1 MQRLFRKL
9 ALPTL
14 PLLLALLLTA
24 SAALAHGGR
33 PLGDYRLVI
42 GWLEEPAYE
51 GLKNGVDLRVTKL
64 VASAPSQDEEQPHS
78 HNENGHAH
86 DDGESPSHSDSG
98 ESNGHA
104 HDEEGGDGHSHDE
117 NGDAHGGDADGAAH
131 HPGDGP
137 IEAAAPMTVSIKAEL
152 DPLSGVNVQIV
163 PSGFAFAPQQVNQP
177 HRAGEGH
184 AHIYV
189 DGVKVNRVYT
199 PWVHLDAL
207 APGAHE
213 IRVELNANPHNPYT
227 YGGVPV
233 AAVAP
238 IVIPPPG
245 AQTHTHTAESA
256 AAPRP
261 MSVRL
266 DWQPDPLGGANLQI
280 AAQGFAFAPHN
291 AGAAHTPGEGHAHI
305 YVNGVKVGRLY
316 GPSFYLGKLA
326 AGDNEVRVTLNAN
339 SHEPYTWNGAPV
351 EATAAITIPAP
362 QGGPGYGASS
372 GHSDSDGHNHDTDGA
387 GHNGDGHNHD
397 ADGAGHH
404 NGDGD
409 GHDGDGNGDHSGD
422 ADSHDG
428 DGHSHD
434 GDGDDHHNGDADSHD
449 GDGDGHSHDGDGGHS
464 SLLPGGMKTLARP
477 LASGHAVEVA
487 VEGLESTLQ
496 VEVTHQASGSSRIFD
511 LRAVPEQ
518 PGDYAADLIPTAP
531 GVYEFRVFGT
541 IEGLAVDETFV
552 SRGGG
557 GDFDDIVSS
566 AELQFPE
573 TLPETRELES
583 AVRGALNTAQ
593 DAALAAGESSAPS
606 ALSIVAIIIGA
617 AGILAGGGAMLLS
630 NRRRPA

>member
-9 ALPTL
+9 ALPSL
-14 PLLLALLLTA
+14 PLLLLLLLA
-24 SAALAHGGR
+24 AGAALAHGGR
-33 PLGDYRLVI
+33 PVGDYRLVI

-64 VASAPSQDEEQPHS
+64 VASAPSPNEEQLHS
-78 HNENGHAH
+78 HSENGHSNGDGAN
-86 DDGESPSHSDSG
+86 GESHSHSDSS
-98 ESNGHA
+98 ESNSHA
-104 HDEEGGDGHSHDE
+104 HDEAGGDGHSHSHDE
-117 NGDAHGGDADGAAH
+117 NGHADGGDADGASH
-131 HPGDGP
+131 NHGGGP
-137 IEAAAPMTVSIKAEL
+137 IEAGAPMSVSIAAEL
-152 DPLSGVNVQIV
+152 DTLSGVNVQII
-163 PSGFAFAPQQVNQP
+163 PAGFAFAPQRVNHP
-177 HRAGEGH
+177 HREGEGH

-199 PWVHLDAL
+199 PWVHLDGL

-213 IRVELNANPHNPYT
+213 IRVELNANPHNAYT

-238 IVIPPPG
+238 VVIPPPG
-245 AQTHTHTAESA
+245 AAAHTHPAESA
-256 AAPRP
+256 AARRP
-261 MSVRL
+261 MAVSL

-280 AAQGFAFAPHN
+280 AAEGFAFAPHN

-316 GPSFYLGKLA
+316 GPAFYLGKLA
-326 AGDNEVRVTLNAN
+326 AGDNAVRVTLNAN

-351 EATAAITIPAP
+351 EATAVISIAAA
-362 QGGPGYGASS
+362 QGGPGYGA
-372 GHSDSDGHNHDTDGA
+372 GDGA
-387 GHNGDGHNHD
+387 GHNGD
-397 ADGAGHH
+397 ADGDGH
-404 NGDGD
+404 NGDG
-409 GHDGDGNGDHSGD
+409 
-422 ADSHDG
+422 DG

-434 GDGDDHHNGDADSHD
+434 GDSAGHNGDADGDGHSHD
-449 GDGDGHSHDGDGGHS
+449 GDSAGHNGDADGDGHSHDGDGGHS
-464 SLLPGGMKTLARP
+464 SVRPGGGMKTLARP

-496 VEVTHQASGSSRIFD
+496 VEVTHQASGAARIFD
-511 LRAVPEQ
+511 LRAVREQ

-531 GVYEFRVFGT
+531 GVYAFRVFGT
-541 IEGLAVDETFV
+541 IEGLEVDETFV

-557 GDFDDIVSS
+557 GDFDDIVSPG
-566 AELQFPE
+566 ELQFPE

-583 AVRGALNTAQ
+583 AVRGALNTAQEAQ

>member
-9 ALPTL
+9 ALPSL
-14 PLLLALLLTA
+14 PLLLLLLLA
-24 SAALAHGGR
+24 GGAALAHGGR
-33 PLGDYRLVI
+33 PVGDYRLVI

-51 GLKNGVDLRVTKL
+51 GLKNAVDLRVTKL
-64 VASAPSQDEEQPHS
+64 VASAPSQNEEQPHS
-78 HNENGHAH
+78 HDENGQAH
-86 DDGESPSHSDSG
+86 DDGESPSHSDSS

-117 NGDAHGGDADGAAH
+117 NGHANGGNADGASH
-131 HPGDGP
+131 HHGDAP
-137 IEAAAPMTVSIKAEL
+137 IEAEAPMSVSIAAEL
-152 DPLSGVNVQIV
+152 DTLSGVNVQII
-163 PSGFAFAPQQVNQP
+163 PAGFAFAPQRVNQP
-177 HRAGEGH
+177 HRDGEGH

-199 PWVHLDAL
+199 PWVHLDGL

-213 IRVELNANPHNPYT
+213 IRVELNANPHNAYT

-233 AAVAP
+233 AAVAQ
-238 IVIPPPG
+238 IEIPQPG
-245 AQTHTHTAESA
+245 AAAHTHTAESV

-280 AAQGFAFAPHN
+280 AAEGFAFAPHK

-316 GPSFYLGKLA
+316 GPAFYLGKLA
-326 AGDNEVRVTLNAN
+326 AGDNAVRVTLNAN

-351 EATAAITIPAP
+351 EASAVIRIAAA

-372 GHSDSDGHNHDTDGA
+372 
-387 GHNGDGHNHD
+387 
-397 ADGAGHH
+397 
-404 NGDGD
+404 DGD
-409 GHDGDGNGDHSGD
+409 
-422 ADSHDG
+422 

-434 GDGDDHHNGDADSHD
+434 GDGAGHNGD

-464 SLLPGGMKTLARP
+464 SRRPGGGMKTLARP
-477 LASGHAVEVA
+477 VSSGHAVEVA

-496 VEVTHQASGSSRIFD
+496 VEVTHQASGAARIFD
-511 LRAVPEQ
+511 LRAVREQ

-531 GVYEFRVFGT
+531 GVYEFRVFGM

-557 GDFDDIVSS
+557 GDFDDIVSPG
-566 AELQFPE
+566 ELQFPE

-593 DAALAAGESSAPS
+593 EAQDAALAAGESSSPS

-630 NRRRPA
+630 NRRRPT

>member
-9 ALPTL
+9 ALPSL

-33 PLGDYRLVI
+33 PVGDYRLVI

-51 GLKNGVDLRVTKL
+51 GLKNAVDLRVTKL
-64 VASAPSQDEEQPHS
+64 VASAPGQNEEQPHS
-78 HNENGHAH
+78 HSENGHAH
-86 DDGESPSHSDSG
+86 DDGESPSHSESS

-117 NGDAHGGDADGAAH
+117 SGHANGGDADGASH
-131 HPGDGP
+131 HHGNGP
-137 IEAAAPMTVSIKAEL
+137 IEAGAPMSVSIEAKL
-152 DPLSGVNVQIV
+152 DSLSGVNVQII
-163 PSGFAFAPQQVNQP
+163 PAGFAFAPQQVNQP
-177 HRAGEGH
+177 HRDGEGH

-199 PWVHLDAL
+199 PWVHLDGL

-213 IRVELNANPHNPYT
+213 IRVELNANPHNAYT

-233 AAVAP
+233 VAVASV
-238 IVIPPPG
+238 VIPPPG
-245 AQTHTHTAESA
+245 AQTHTHPAESV

-280 AAQGFAFAPHN
+280 AAEGFAFAPQQ
-291 AGAAHTPGEGHAHI
+291 AGAAHTPGQGHAHI

-316 GPSFYLGKLA
+316 GPAFYLGKLA
-326 AGDNEVRVTLNAN
+326 AGANEVRVTLNAN

-351 EATAAITIPAP
+351 EATAAIRIAPA

-397 ADGAGHH
+397 ADGVGHH
-404 NGDGD
+404 NGDGA
-409 GHDGDGNGDHSGD
+409 G
-422 ADSHDG
+422 
-428 DGHSHD
+428 HD

-449 GDGDGHSHDGDGGHS
+449 GDGGHS
-464 SLLPGGMKTLARP
+464 SLRPGGGMKTLARP

-496 VEVTHQASGSSRIFD
+496 VEVTHQASGAARIFD

-531 GVYEFRVFGT
+531 GVYEFRVFGM

-566 AELQFPE
+566 AALQFPE
-573 TLPETRELES
+573 TLPEMRELES
-583 AVRGALNTAQ
+583 AVRGALNTAQEAQ

-606 ALSIVAIIIGA
+606 ALSIAAIIVGA
-617 AGILAGGGAMLLS
+617 AGIVAGGGAMLLS
-630 NRRRPA
+630 NRRRPT

>member
-9 ALPTL
+9 ALPSL
-14 PLLLALLLTA
+14 LLLLLLLAGG
-24 SAALAHGGR
+24 AALAHGGR
-33 PLGDYRLVI
+33 PVGDYRLVI

-51 GLKNGVDLRVTKL
+51 GLKNAVDLRVTKL
-64 VASAPSQDEEQPHS
+64 VASAPGQNEEQPPS
-78 HNENGHAH
+78 ESGHAH
-86 DDGESPSHSDSG
+86 DDAESPSHSDGG
-98 ESNGHA
+98 ESNSHA
-104 HDEEGGDGHSHDE
+104 HDEEGGGHSHSHDE
-117 NGDAHGGDADGAAH
+117 NGHADGGDADGASH
-131 HPGDGP
+131 NHGGGP
-137 IEAAAPMTVSIKAEL
+137 IEAGAPMSVSIAAEL
-152 DPLSGVNVQIV
+152 DTLSGVNVQII
-163 PSGFAFAPQQVNQP
+163 PAGFAFAPQRVNQP
-177 HRAGEGH
+177 HREGEGH

-199 PWVHLDAL
+199 PWVHLDGL

-213 IRVELNANPHNPYT
+213 IRVELNANPHNAYT

-238 IVIPPPG
+238 VVIPQPG
-245 AQTHTHTAESA
+245 AAAHTHPAESVA
-256 AAPRP
+256 ALQP
-261 MSVRL
+261 MSVSL

-280 AAQGFAFAPHN
+280 AAEGFAFAPHK

-326 AGDNEVRVTLNAN
+326 AGDNAVRVTLNAN

-351 EATAAITIPAP
+351 EATAVIRIAAA

-372 GHSDSDGHNHDTDGA
+372 S
-387 GHNGDGHNHD
+387 GDG
-397 ADGAGHH
+397 GH
-404 NGDGD
+404 G
-409 GHDGDGNGDHSGD
+409 
-422 ADSHDG
+422 
-428 DGHSHD
+428 
-434 GDGDDHHNGDADSHD
+434 HD
-449 GDGDGHSHDGDGGHS
+449 GDGDGHSHDGDGHDGDGTDHHNGDGDGHGHDGDGADHHNGDGDGHSHDADGGHS
-464 SLLPGGMKTLARP
+464 SRRPGGGMKTLARP

-496 VEVTHQASGSSRIFD
+496 VEVTHQASGAARIFD
-511 LRAVPEQ
+511 LRAVREQ

-531 GVYEFRVFGT
+531 GVYEFRVFGM
-541 IEGLAVDETFV
+541 IEGLEVDETFI

-557 GDFDDIVSS
+557 GDFDDIVSPG
-566 AELQFPE
+566 ELQFPE

-593 DAALAAGESSAPS
+593 EAQDAALAAGESSSPS

-617 AGILAGGGAMLLS
+617 AGILAGGSAMLLS

>member
-9 ALPTL
+9 ALPFL
-14 PLLLALLLTA
+14 PLLLLLLLA
-24 SAALAHGGR
+24 GGAALAHGGR
-33 PLGDYRLVI
+33 PVGDYRLVI

-51 GLKNGVDLRVTKL
+51 GLKNAVDLRVTKL
-64 VASAPSQDEEQPHS
+64 VASAPGQNEEQPHS

-86 DDGESPSHSDSG
+86 DDGESPSHGDGSESNSHTHDGEGGDGHSHSDSS

-104 HDEEGGDGHSHDE
+104 HDDAGGDGHSHSE
-117 NGDAHGGDADGAAH
+117 NGHTDGGDADGASH
-131 HPGDGP
+131 HHGAAP
-137 IEAAAPMTVSIKAEL
+137 IEAGAPMSVSIAAEL
-152 DPLSGVNVQIV
+152 DTLSGVNVQII
-163 PSGFAFAPQQVNQP
+163 PAGFAFAPQRVNQP
-177 HRAGEGH
+177 HRDGEGH

-199 PWVHLDAL
+199 PWMHLDGL

-213 IRVELNANPHNPYT
+213 IRVELNANPHNAYT

-233 AAVAP
+233 AAVAQ
-238 IVIPPPG
+238 IEIPEPG
-245 AQTHTHTAESA
+245 AAAHAHPAESV
-256 AAPRP
+256 AAPGP

-280 AAQGFAFAPHN
+280 AAEGFAFAPHN

-316 GPSFYLGKLA
+316 GPAFYLGKLA
-326 AGDNEVRVTLNAN
+326 AGDNAVRVTLNAN
-339 SHEPYTWNGAPV
+339 SHEPYTWNGSPV
-351 EATAAITIPAP
+351 EAVAVISIAAA

-372 GHSDSDGHNHDTDGA
+372 NGGDDGHD
-387 GHNGDGHNHD
+387 HNGDG
-397 ADGAGHH
+397 A
-404 NGDGD
+404 
-409 GHDGDGNGDHSGD
+409 
-422 ADSHDG
+422 
-428 DGHSHD
+428 GHSHD
-434 GDGDDHHNGDADSHD
+434 GDGADHHNGDGDHHD
-449 GDGDGHSHDGDGGHS
+449 RDGGHS
-464 SLLPGGMKTLARP
+464 SAPLGGGMKTLARP
-477 LASGHAVEVA
+477 LASGHAVEMA

-496 VEVTHQASGSSRIFD
+496 VEVTHQASGAARIFD
-511 LRAVPEQ
+511 LRAVREQ

-531 GVYEFRVFGT
+531 GVYEFRVFGM

-557 GDFDDIVSS
+557 GDFDDIVSPV
-566 AELQFPE
+566 ELQFPE

-593 DAALAAGESSAPS
+593 EAQDAALAAGESSAPS
-606 ALSIVAIIIGA
+606 VLSIVAIIIGA

-630 NRRRPA
+630 NRRRPT

>member
-9 ALPTL
+9 ALPSL
-14 PLLLALLLTA
+14 PLLLLLLLA
-24 SAALAHGGR
+24 GGAALAHGGR
-33 PLGDYRLVI
+33 PVGDYRLVI

-64 VASAPSQDEEQPHS
+64 VASTPGQNEEQPHS
-78 HNENGHAH
+78 PSENGYAH
-86 DDGESPSHSDSG
+86 DDGEAHSHSDSS

-104 HDEEGGDGHSHDE
+104 HDEEGGDGHSHSHDE
-117 NGDAHGGDADGAAH
+117 NGHAHDGEGGDRHSHSHSENGHANGGNADGASHQHGGD
-131 HPGDGP
+131 P
-137 IEAAAPMTVSIKAEL
+137 IEAAAPMSVSIAAEL
-152 DPLSGVNVQIV
+152 DPLSGVNVQII
-163 PSGFAFAPQQVNQP
+163 PAGFAFAPQRVNQP
-177 HRAGEGH
+177 HRDGEGH

-199 PWVHLDAL
+199 PWVHLDGL

-213 IRVELNANPHNPYT
+213 IRVELNANPHNAYT

-238 IVIPPPG
+238 VVIPLPG
-245 AQTHTHTAESA
+245 AAAHTHPAESA
-256 AAPRP
+256 AASRP
-261 MSVRL
+261 MSVSL

-280 AAQGFAFAPHN
+280 AAEGFAFAPQH
-291 AGAAHTPGEGHAHI
+291 AGAAHAPGEGHAHI

-326 AGDNEVRVTLNAN
+326 AGDNAVRVTLNAN

-351 EATAAITIPAP
+351 EAATVISIAAA
-362 QGGPGYGASS
+362 QDGPGYGATSSS
-372 GHSDSDGHNHDTDGA
+372 GDDGHS
-387 GHNGDGHNHD
+387 
-397 ADGAGHH
+397 H

-409 GHDGDGNGDHSGD
+409 GHSHD
-422 ADSHDG
+422 ADG
-428 DGHSHD
+428 A
-434 GDGDDHHNGDADSHD
+434 DHHN

-464 SLLPGGMKTLARP
+464 SRRPGGGMKTLARP

-496 VEVTHQASGSSRIFD
+496 VEVTHPASGAARIFD
-511 LRAVPEQ
+511 LRAVQEQ

-557 GDFDDIVSS
+557 GDFDDIVSP

-593 DAALAAGESSAPS
+593 EAQDAALAAGENSSPS

-617 AGILAGGGAMLLS
+617 SGILAGGGAMLLS
-630 NRRRPA
+630 NRRRPT